1 MLSMCGTFTIFCLSF
16 YAYVFQSLFI
26 MNPTGN
32 DIPLIFTAGI
42 AFVLLLAI
50 SFLVITFLTQRKKWQ
65 LFNEM
70 GKLKEQQQNQLI
82 EAAVRSEET
91 ERHRIAE
98 TLHDEIG
105 AILSSVRLHFS
116 NINAGQLDERG
127 KSLLEKSKMLLDD
140 GIQKVRTISHNL
152 HSTLLKEFGLN
163 EAIRNFL
170 GKTVQGTLVKVET
183 DLDSNYHIETAE
195 TDLGVYRIVQ
205 ELTNNILKHA
215 HADFIHLSS
224 QLKDGL
230 VELVIQFNGSG
241 LSQEEFEEWRFRPE
255 GLGLKNI
262 QNRIILL
269 KGMIQFEK
277 NKKDNRIILTIP
289 VNTVK

>member
-1 MLSMCGTFTIFCLSF
+1 
-16 YAYVFQSLFI
+16 
-26 MNPTGN
+26 MNEIPIIETS
-32 DIPLIFTAGI
+32 DIPIIFTAGI
-42 AFVLLLAI
+42 AFILLLAT
-50 SFLVITFLTQRKKWQ
+50 SFLVITFLNQRKKWQ
-65 LFNEM
+65 IENEM

-82 EAAVRSEET
+82 EAAVRSEEM

-98 TLHDEIG
+98 MLHDEVG
-105 AILSSVRLHFS
+105 AILSSVRMHFA
-116 NINAGQLDERG
+116 NINSNQLDDKG
-127 KSLLEKSKMLLDD
+127 KALHEKSKGLLDE

-163 EAIRNFL
+163 EAIRNFMT
-170 GKTVQGTLVKVET
+170 KTVQGTLVKVEM
-183 DLDSNYHIETAE
+183 DLDNNYHIETAE

-215 HADFIHLSS
+215 HADYINISS
-224 QLKDGL
+224 KIKGENL
-230 VELVIQFNGSG
+230 ELVIRFNGSG
-241 LSQEEFEEWRFRPE
+241 LSQEEFEELRFRQE

-269 KGMIQFEK
+269 KGNIHFEK

-289 VNTVK
+289 VSTDI

>member
-1 MLSMCGTFTIFCLSF
+1 MIQI
-16 YAYVFQSLFI
+16 V
-26 MNPTGN
+26 N
-32 DIPLIFTAGI
+32 DIPTIFTGII
-42 AFVLLLAI
+42 AFVLLMAL
-50 SFLVITFLTQRKKWQ
+50 SFLVITFLNQRKKWE
-65 LFNEM
+65 LYNEM

-82 EAAVRSEET
+82 EAAIRSEEM

-98 TLHDEIG
+98 VLHDEVG

-116 NINAGQLDERG
+116 NINAHQLDEKG
-127 KSLLEKSKMLLDD
+127 KTLHERSKELLDD

-163 EAIRNFL
+163 EAIRNFMA
-170 GKTVQGTLVKVET
+170 KTVQGSLVKVET
-183 DLDSNYHIETAE
+183 DLDSNYQIETAE
-195 TDLGVYRIVQ
+195 TDLGIYRIVQ

-215 HADFIHLSS
+215 HANFIHIDSKIIGNFL
-224 QLKDGL
+224 
-230 VELVIQFNGSG
+230 ELIIKFNGSG
-241 LSQEEFEEWRFRPE
+241 LSQVEFEELRFRPE

-269 KGMIQFEK
+269 KGKILFEK

-289 VNTVK
+289 INPA

>member
-1 MLSMCGTFTIFCLSF
+1 
-16 YAYVFQSLFI
+16 
-26 MNPTGN
+26 MNLLKA
-32 DIPLIFTAGI
+32 DIPFIFTVGLVG
-42 AFVLLLAI
+42 VLLLAV
-50 SFLVITFLTQRKKWQ
+50 SFLVITFMNQRRKWLLQ
-65 LFNEM
+65 NEM

-82 EAAVRSEET
+82 EAAIRSEET

-98 TLHDEIG
+98 TLHDEVG

-116 NINAGQLDERG
+116 NISSNLLDE
-127 KSLLEKSKMLLDD
+127 KDKTLHEKSKVLLDE

-170 GKTVQGTLVKVET
+170 SKTVQGSLIDVKTE
-183 DLDSNYHIETAE
+183 LDNNYLLENPE

-205 ELTNNILKHA
+205 ELINNMLKHA
-215 HADFIHLSS
+215 HANFINISS
-224 QLKDGL
+224 QLKNEQL
-230 VELVIQFNGSG
+230 ELILQFNGNG
-241 LSQEEFEEWRFRPE
+241 LSQEEFEELRFRPE

-269 KGMIQFEK
+269 KGKIYFEK
-277 NKKDNRIILTIP
+277 NRRDNRILLTIP
-289 VNTVK
+289 INPLKS